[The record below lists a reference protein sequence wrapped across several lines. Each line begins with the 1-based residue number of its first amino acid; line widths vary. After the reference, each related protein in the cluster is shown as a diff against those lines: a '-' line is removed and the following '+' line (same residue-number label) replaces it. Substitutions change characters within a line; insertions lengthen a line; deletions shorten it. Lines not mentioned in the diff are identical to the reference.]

1 MWKQKREPEAKVPEA
16 VISYGSRSGKSK
28 MKKPDAV
35 NFKVVKAEAEAV
47 VANFKKLEAEVEAE
61 ALH

>member
-1 MWKQKREPEAKVPEA
+1 
-16 VISYGSRSGKSK
+16 